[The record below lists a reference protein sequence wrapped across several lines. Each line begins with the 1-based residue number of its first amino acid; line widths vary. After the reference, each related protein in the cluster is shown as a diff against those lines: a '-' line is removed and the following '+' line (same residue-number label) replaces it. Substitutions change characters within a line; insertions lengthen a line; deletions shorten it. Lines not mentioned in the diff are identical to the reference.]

1 MKSNVIVTFQ
11 ESSLAEWTSGR
22 VPPSTTGSDCQLLV
36 RGARPDTNTN
46 FELEIFLIKVPPQK
60 PIIMDQTGKRVVGE
74 VLGPLDQGQ
83 TITLDCLVNG
93 GKSGGHL

>member
-1 MKSNVIVTFQ
+1 MKSDVIYNF
-11 ESSLAEWTSGR
+11 SGEFTCR
-22 VPPSTTGSDCQLLV
+22 VDFRQSPTKYHRV
-36 RGARPDTNTN
+36 RLSVIGERSRPDTNTN

>member
-1 MKSNVIVTFQ
+1 
-11 ESSLAEWTSGR
+11 
-22 VPPSTTGSDCQLLV
+22 
-36 RGARPDTNTN
+36 
-46 FELEIFLIKVPPQK
+46 
-60 PIIMDQTGKRVVGE
+60 MDQTGKRVVGE